1 VPERSAVTVSVA
13 SERSAVPVGVAS
25 ERSTV
30 HVGVVPERS
39 AVTVGVVLVAAGA
52 GTRLGSP
59 GPKALVEVAGRSLL
73 AHALAG
79 LAAAG
84 LPAPV
89 VVHAP
94 DHREAFEASAGAV
107 PVAAWVPGGA
117 TRTDSVRA
125 GVAALPDTVE
135 VVAVHDAARPL
146 TPPDVMRATVAAVRG
161 DVLAAA
167 PGIAVADTLKR
178 IAGVSGGDRGAA
190 AVSNSG
196 GDRGAAAVSNSG
208 GDRGAAAVGTSGG
221 DGDSALLGEV
231 VGTVDRSHLVGVQTP
246 QAFPR
251 AVLSRALAAAD
262 DATDD
267 LALVE
272 QLVERG
278 ELTGRVVV
286 VPGSV
291 WGWKVTRPNDL
302 ALVAALATTDRQEEA
317 GG

>member
-196 GDRGAAAVSNSG
+196 GDRGAAAV
-208 GDRGAAAVGTSGG
+208 GTSGG

>member
-1 VPERSAVTVSVA
+1 VPERSAVTA
-13 SERSAVPVGVAS
+13 D
-25 ERSTV
+25 
-30 HVGVVPERS
+30 VVPERS
-39 AVTVGVVLVAAGA
+39 AVSVGVVLVAAGA
-52 GTRLGSP
+52 GTRLGFP

-178 IAGVSGGDRGAA
+178 IAAASGRE
-190 AVSNSG
+190 
-196 GDRGAAAVSNSG
+196 
-208 GDRGAAAVGTSGG
+208 RGAAAVGNSGRAEGAVEGGNGGNGGGADGFGNSGG
-221 DGDSALLGEV
+221 VRDGALLGEV

-246 QAFPR
+246 QVFPR

-291 WGWKVTRPNDL
+291 WGWKVTRANDL